1 MFVPSAT
8 RLASEWPADLL
19 LLGVYCESESD
30 WPGIDCDQRDVTVIQ
45 SSEIRASVI
54 EKSDFIWYDPL
65 FFSWITDYYFLTP
78 STWNNNQKW
87 TVPNIEEPIMFTSQG

>member
-1 MFVPSAT
+1 MFVPLAT

-19 LLGVYCESESD
+19 LLGVYGESESD

-54 EKSDFIWYDPL
+54 EKSVLSGTIHC
-65 FFSWITDYYFLTP
+65 FSHESPTII
-78 STWNNNQKW
+78 S
-87 TVPNIEEPIMFTSQG
+87 